1 MTNRCLT
8 SCRQLS
14 VICVTHLW
22 CVVRALK
29 AWKETTQGKPT
40 GFIFRSIETAGESE
54 ELTAK
59 PIAIK
64 TMVSYVRSGVL
75 ACGEE
80 SAASW
85 SCRGFVTE
93 NAHRGMA
100 VVMEQTRH
108 KTLAAASV
116 YMRSAEMFDAGF

>member
-1 MTNRCLT
+1 M
-8 SCRQLS
+8 
-14 VICVTHLW
+14 IFVTHSW
-22 CVVRALK
+22 CVVKALK
-29 AWKETTQGKPT
+29 AWKETTQGEPT
-40 GFIFRSIETAGESE
+40 DLIFRTVETVSETE

-59 PIAIK
+59 PITIK
-64 TMVSYVRSGVL
+64 TMVSYVKSGVF

-85 SCRGFVTE
+85 SCHSIRAGFVTE

-100 VVMEQTRH
+100 VVMKQTRH